1 MIDTELC
8 WTTFQLGTREYV
20 AMNSGDTIRWVVRRA
35 DDGSQTWTVT
45 RYDVGVAVGEVVQQ
59 CKTSTAAR
67 AWVATVA

>member
-1 MIDTELC
+1 MIDTEMS

-20 AMNSGDTIRWVVRRA
+20 AMNSGDTIRWVVRRT

-45 RYDVGVAVGEVVQQ
+45 RYDIGVNDGEMVHR
-59 CKTSTAAR
+59 CKTSTEAR